1 MNKKDINWINA
12 LKALC
17 IIFVFL
23 RHSGNYYGVG
33 LGWFDGIYLP
43 FYVNA
48 FFFVSG
54 YLLFWKQLSAPKI
67 DETRDI
73 YVIGGGKTL
82 AFNVLFRIVIPSIIF
97 SIIEFFP
104 KKLIK
109 GDEVIASDCFFET
122 LGGCTY
128 WFTSALVVAELLFLL
143 LLFTRRRSIWFYAIP
158 AFLLSA
164 LGAWLSKSGFY
175 FIEGHGSF
183 PWQYKHGLICMAY
196 LAMGGIYKWKV
207 ESLEWSVSTKV
218 KNIGLLLLT
227 AIYIAGSVLF
237 KDTLYNGYMTSMGY
251 ITPVGA
257 LWSLLASILL
267 IELCKRLP
275 KIGALTFIGQN
286 SLGFY
291 FLSGALPI
299 TFGMIA
305 NKLLISGSTLMML
318 AIWITCVLVAYVA
331 VLIINRWLPW
341 LWDLRLLRG
350 ESPVMTNSQK

>member
-1 MNKKDINWINA
+1 MSNVNQSKSINWINA
-12 LKALC
+12 LKAFC

-23 RHSGNYYGVG
+23 RHCGNYYGVG

-67 DETRDI
+67 DEGVLK
-73 YVIGGGKTL
+73 YVNGGGKIL
-82 AFNVLFRIVIPSIIF
+82 ALNVLYRIMIPSILF
-97 SIIEFFP
+97 ATIEFFP

-109 GDEVIASDCFFET
+109 GDEIVASDCFFET

-143 LLFTRRRSIWFYAIP
+143 LFLTRIHSIWFYAIP

-175 FIEGHGSF
+175 FIEGHSSF

-196 LAMGGIYKWKV
+196 LAMGGIYKLKV
-207 ESLEWSVSTKV
+207 EGLEWSVSPKV
-218 KNIGLLLLT
+218 KNIGLLLLA
-227 AIYIAGSVLF
+227 AIYMAGSILF
-237 KDTLYNGYMTSMGY
+237 KETLYNGYMTSLGY
-251 ITPVGA
+251 ITLAGA

-275 KIGALTFIGQN
+275 KMGTLTFIGQN

-299 TFGMIA
+299 TFSIIA
-305 NKLLISGSTLMML
+305 NMFLVSGSTFIMI
-318 AIWITCVLVAYVA
+318 AIWIVCVIIAYVA

-341 LWDLRLLRG
+341 LWDLRLLKK
-350 ESPVMTNSQK
+350 EKSK

>member
-1 MNKKDINWINA
+1 MKKDINWINA

-23 RHSGNYYGVG
+23 RHSENYYGAA

-54 YLLFWKQLSAPKI
+54 YLLFWKQLSVPKI
-67 DETRDI
+67 DETREK
-73 YVIGGGKTL
+73 YLTGGGRIL
-82 AFNVLFRIVIPSIIF
+82 AFNVLYRIVIPSILF
-97 SIIEFFP
+97 ATIEFFP

-109 GDEVIASDCFFET
+109 GDEVIASDCFYET

-143 LLFTRRRSIWFYAIP
+143 LLFTRIHSIWFYAIT
-158 AFLLSA
+158 AFLFSA
-164 LGAWLSKSGFY
+164 LGAWLSMSGFS
-175 FIEGHGSF
+175 FFEGHSSF

-196 LAMGGIYKWKV
+196 LAMGGIYKIKV
-207 ESLEWSVSTKV
+207 ENLESRVSSRV
-218 KNIGLLLLT
+218 KNIRLLLLT
-227 AIYIAGSVLF
+227 AIYIAGSILF
-237 KDTLYNGYMTSMGY
+237 KDTLYDGYMTSLGY

-305 NKLLISGSTLMML
+305 NKFLVCGSTFMML
-318 AIWITCVLVAYVA
+318 TIWITCIIVAYVT
-331 VLIINRWLPW
+331 VMIINRWLPW
-341 LWDLRLLRG
+341 LWDLRQSYCQQR
-350 ESPVMTNSQK
+350 QR

>member
-1 MNKKDINWINA
+1 M
-12 LKALC
+12 
-17 IIFVFL
+17 
-23 RHSGNYYGVG
+23 
-33 LGWFDGIYLP
+33 
-43 FYVNA
+43 
-48 FFFVSG
+48 
-54 YLLFWKQLSAPKI
+54 
-67 DETRDI
+67 
-73 YVIGGGKTL
+73 
-82 AFNVLFRIVIPSIIF
+82 IPSILF
-97 SIIEFFP
+97 ATIEFFP

-109 GDEVIASDCFFET
+109 GDEAIASDCFFET

-196 LAMGGIYKWKV
+196 LAMGGIYKMKV
-207 ESLEWSVSTKV
+207 ENLESRVSSRV

-227 AIYIAGSVLF
+227 AIYIAGSIIF
-237 KDTLYNGYMTSMGY
+237 KDTLYDGYMTSLGY

-299 TFGMIA
+299 TFSIIA
-305 NKLLISGSTLMML
+305 KKLLVSGSTFMML
-318 AIWITCVLVAYVA
+318 AIWVVCMIIAYVA
-331 VLIINRWLPW
+331 VQIINRWLPW
-341 LWDLRLLRG
+341 LWDLRVLKK
-350 ESPVMTNSQK
+350 ENSK